1 MALARALR
9 RRILER
15 AAAWMRAL
23 TCRAARRPATVAAA
37 MLALAALA
45 AGAAAAAGGELVV
58 GGQQRY
64 PLSRAFAFLE
74 DASGELTIDDVLRPA
89 VQARF
94 GAVPQRGDGVNFG
107 FTRSAIWLRIV
118 LRAPAEIA
126 PDWLLELAYPPLDSI
141 ELYAPDGPGL
151 DRQAGGDLLPF
162 SSRAVP
168 HRNHVLRVTL
178 RPGGSTTL
186 YLRLRSQGAVVAAA
200 TLWRPTALW
209 QHDQTV
215 YGVLSSYFGLLV
227 GLLLYN
233 LLLYVSVRD
242 IGYLIYVGFAAA
254 MGIAQAALSGM
265 GAQFLWPQ
273 WIWLNSVLPAAA
285 FSATAIMGLQF
296 GRHFLSSAAR
306 MPRSDRFMR
315 LQLAGWAAAL
325 IAAVSLPYTVTAWMV
340 TGMAVV
346 SVATGVMV
354 GFLSIRRQ
362 FAGARLFFT
371 AWAVLLAGV
380 LTLALH
386 NAGVLP
392 SNVVTANALLIGSAF
407 EMVLLSFALGDRI
420 NVARRFK
427 EMAQT
432 RIAAEHALVGALR
445 QAHERLTATLQ
456 EREAMLN
463 SMGAGIVLTVPGRI
477 EWVNRRFTQML
488 GCPAEALIGQSPQH
502 LDADPVGWEAFRAT
516 AWAAIAATGSYRAER
531 PLRRANGE
539 QFWVEMSGTCLRGRD
554 AEGSVVWSI
563 REIPDPRP
571 AAAELS
577 ALLPAAADPVRAG

>member
-1 MALARALR
+1 MALAAVL
-9 RRILER
+9 RILR
-15 AAAWMRAL
+15 LAAVR
-23 TCRAARRPATVAAA
+23 T
-37 MLALAALA
+37 ALAHSTVHRGLAVLASVLAMGAGPA
-45 AGAAAAAGGELVV
+45 AGATGELAV
-58 GGQQRY
+58 GAAQRY
-64 PLSRAFAFLE
+64 PLSRSFTVLE
-74 DASGELTIDDVLRPA
+74 DRSRDLTIEDVLQPA
-89 VQARF
+89 AQARF
-94 GAVPQRGDGVNFG
+94 APVPQRGDGVNFG

-118 LRAPAEIA
+118 LHAPPEAA

-162 SSRAVP
+162 SARAVP
-168 HRNHVLRVTL
+168 HRNHVLQVNL

-200 TLWRPTALW
+200 TLWRPAALW
-209 QHDQTV
+209 RQDQAV

-254 MGIAQAALSGM
+254 LGTGQAALSGM

-273 WIWLNSVLPAAA
+273 WTWLNSVLPAAA
-285 FSATAIMGLQF
+285 FSLAAIMGLQF
-296 GRHFLSSAAR
+296 GRQFLSSAAR

-325 IAAVSLPYTVTAWMV
+325 VAAMSLPYTVTAWMV
-340 TGMAVV
+340 TVMAVV
-346 SVATGVMV
+346 SVATGVVV
-354 GFLSIRRQ
+354 GVVSIRRQ
-362 FAGARLFFT
+362 FPGARLFFT

-392 SNVVTANALLIGSAF
+392 SNFVTANSLLIGSAF
-407 EMVLLSFALGDRI
+407 EMVLLSFALADRI

-427 EMAQT
+427 EMAQV

-445 QAHERLTATLQ
+445 QAQERLTNTLH

-463 SMGAGIVLTVPGRI
+463 SMVAGIALIVPGRI
-477 EWVNRRFTQML
+477 EWVNRRFAQML
-488 GCPAEALIGQSPQH
+488 GYPADALVGQSPQH
-502 LDADPVGWEAFRAT
+502 LDADPDAWEDFRLA
-516 AWAAIAATGSYRAER
+516 ARAAIAATGAYRAER
-531 PLRRANGE
+531 QLRRAGGE
-539 QFWVEMSGTCLRGRD
+539 LFWAEMSGTSLRGRD
-554 AEGSVVWSI
+554 AEGSVVWSV
-563 REIPDPRP
+563 REVSGPRP
-571 AAAELS
+571 PAGELS
-577 ALLPAAADPVRAG
+577 AALPAADPVRPG